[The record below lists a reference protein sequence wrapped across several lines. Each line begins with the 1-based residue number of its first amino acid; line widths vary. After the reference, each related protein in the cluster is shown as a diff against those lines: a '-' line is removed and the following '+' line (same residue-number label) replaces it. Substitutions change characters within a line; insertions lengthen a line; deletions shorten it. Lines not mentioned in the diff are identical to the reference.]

1 MGNKLVPKVP
11 SAARKATGVQPVCKS
26 PLRMRAATPMVL
38 QTPYRADAAMPD
50 QFRSVK
56 KIHAH
61 YWGLTMAFYQS
72 FQTTP

>member
-1 MGNKLVPKVP
+1 
-11 SAARKATGVQPVCKS
+11 
-26 PLRMRAATPMVL
+26 MVL